1 MGTFN
6 KKASYELSNY
16 TYENEVLTSDFSCKK
31 SILIPSEVVSIN
43 GQFYKTDET
52 KTYIG
57 NFDVAKDGDDY
68 RITTSQIP
76 YSMISAVND
85 AIEEII
91 DEMTK

>member
-6 KKASYELSNY
+6 KKASYELSTY

-31 SILIPSEVVSIN
+31 SILQNEVQNIN
-43 GQFYKTDET
+43 GQLYKTDEM

-57 NFDVAKDGDDY
+57 NFDVAKDGNDY
-68 RITTSQIP
+68 RVTTSQVP
-76 YSMISAVND
+76 YSMIADVND

-91 DEMTK
+91 GEMTK